1 MAIIRR
7 QKHPDALYK
16 DTTRISLIDLLHD
29 VKGNKLLRQE
39 LPRVSIF
46 LVRHAALS
54 SSSNSVDPLILVS
67 RVDRKPITSS
77 DHVKTMLFERTE
89 KITAEARDIKKPMRT
104 RRKEAKAEVEVE
116 VEVEVKVEE
125 EAKGGCENL
134 CPEKRKRVV
143 EGG

>member
-1 MAIIRR
+1 MPSAT
-7 QKHPDALYK
+7 P
-16 DTTRISLIDLLHD
+16 TSLIDLLHD

-77 DHVKTMLFERTE
+77 DHVKIIFKIFFERT
-89 KITAEARDIKKPMRT
+89 KKGSREARDINKPMRT
-104 RRKEAKAEVEVE
+104 NV
-116 VEVEVKVEE
+116 
-125 EAKGGCENL
+125 
-134 CPEKRKRVV
+134 
-143 EGG
+143 